1 MMPDRPVA
9 HIVDDDETLRESLAF
24 VLSSVGIETRT
35 HASAPDFLAALPD
48 RSSGCV
54 ITDVR
59 MPGMSGIDLLR
70 ELREQE
76 AGCDVIVMT
85 GHADVPLAVEAMRLG
100 AVDFIE
106 KPFKYKDFVAVVQG
120 VLERQQKVTQE
131 KSWRADTL
139 RRLGA
144 LSDRERQVLDG
155 LIEGKANKQ
164 IAYDLGISPRTV
176 EVHRANLMTKMQ
188 AKSLSELV
196 RMALSDR
203 RQPAGAG

>member
-1 MMPDRPVA
+1 MPDRPIA

-35 HASAPDFLAALPD
+35 HDSAAAFLAALPD

-70 ELREQE
+70 QLREQQ

-106 KPFKYKDFVAVVQG
+106 KPFKYKDFVAVVEG
-120 VLERQQKVTQE
+120 VLERQAKANQE
-131 KSWRADTL
+131 KNWRSEAL
-139 RRLGA
+139 NRLAA
-144 LSDRERQVLDG
+144 LSERERQVLEG
-155 LIEGKANKQ
+155 LVDGKANKQ

-176 EVHRANLMTKMQ
+176 EVHRANLMTKMG
-188 AKSLSELV
+188 ARSLSELV

>member
-1 MMPDRPVA
+1 
-9 HIVDDDETLRESLAF
+9 
-24 VLSSVGIETRT
+24 
-35 HASAPDFLAALPD
+35 
-48 RSSGCV
+48 
-54 ITDVR
+54 